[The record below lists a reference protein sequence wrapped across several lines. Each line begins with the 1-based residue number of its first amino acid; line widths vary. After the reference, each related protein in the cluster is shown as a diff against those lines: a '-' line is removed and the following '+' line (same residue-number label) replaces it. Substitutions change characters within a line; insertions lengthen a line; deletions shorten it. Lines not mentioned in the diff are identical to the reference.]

1 MLKAAIVI
9 PVFNQEPFLERSL
22 RSLLD
27 QTCGD
32 FAAFCVNDGST
43 DASAGV
49 LLRLAAEDGR
59 IRVVDKPNGGVSS
72 ARNAGLAAALAD
84 RAITHVMFL
93 DADDAYRP
101 DCVKTALETAAAHPD
116 AIVEWDWDDR
126 VRERSTS
133 IWSKCYPRAVVEDV
147 RFFEGANVAEDI
159 AFNLEVFF
167 RHRPALVHV
176 ARRLYDYSENP
187 VSAMH
192 RTLSADDFRQRVALI
207 EYLVSVFASDQAILA
222 DMIRTEIPDLLRQFR
237 RQLRRVRP
245 SDRDLA
251 QDLFRT
257 ELAALRRRG
266 LLRPRRGGVRG
277 FLDYCRGLLMSMGK

>member
-1 MLKAAIVI
+1 MDDILVEFKGFGFQYTAQSKPTLYDIDLTVRRGEKILIAGPSGCGKSTLAHCINGFIPFSMSGEMTGSCLVGGRETRKMSIFELSHIVGT
-9 PVFNQEPFLERSL
+9 VLQDS
-22 RSLLD
+22 
-27 QTCGD
+27 
-32 FAAFCVNDGST
+32 DGQF
-43 DASAGV
+43 
-49 LLRLAAEDGR
+49 
-59 IRVVDKPNGGVSS
+59 I
-72 ARNAGLAAALAD
+72 GL
-84 RAITHVMFL
+84 T
-93 DADDAYRP
+93 
-101 DCVKTALETAAAHPD
+101 
-116 AIVEWDWDDR
+116 
-126 VRERSTS
+126 
-133 IWSKCYPRAVVEDV
+133 
-147 RFFEGANVAEDI
+147 VAEDI

-207 EYLVSVFASDQAILA
+207 EYLVSVFASDQAALA
-222 DMIRTEIPDLLRQFR
+222 DLIRTEIPDLLRQFR

-245 SDRDLA
+245 SERDLA

-277 FLDYCRGLLMSMGK
+277 LLDYCRGLLMSMGK